1 MRKILI
7 PVLFALVGTAG
18 ANAAFAHGYEEG
30 DGSHYPGHPELAF
43 NSEPTAN
50 ERAPLGYTANA
61 HPSRVINLEKGAKYL
76 NVTRMETVQINVAG
90 KSVTWTFDTLGTP
103 SFSLSKIIPGVEG
116 ITVYVS
122 EDINQLG

>member
-1 MRKILI
+1 MRKTLI
-7 PVLFALVGTAG
+7 PVLFALIGTTATS
-18 ANAAFAHGYEEG
+18 AAFAHGYEEG
-30 DGSHYPGHPELAF
+30 DGSHYPGHAELSY

-50 ERAPLGYTANA
+50 ERAPLGYAANA
-61 HPSRVINLEKGAKYL
+61 HPSRIVNLEQGAKYL

-103 SFSLSKIIPGVEG
+103 NFSLSKIIPGAEG

-122 EDINQLG
+122 EDPNLLG